1 MRRNMP
7 RHLLAIA
14 FLFATSLSL
23 PAPSAQTPTAAI
35 LEKVDGAVSKG
46 PFAPNWKSL
55 EHFTVPAWYQ
65 DGKFG
70 IFIHWGLYSVP
81 AFGNEWYPRNMYKKD
96 TPEFA
101 HHVATFGPQSMFGY
115 KDFIPKFKAERFDPA
130 AWAALFKE
138 AGARY
143 VVPVAEHHDGFP
155 MYDCSLTE
163 WSAAKMGPKRDVI
176 GELAKAVRA
185 QGLVFGVSSHRAEHW
200 WFFDQ
205 GKLFDSDVRDPKYA
219 SFYGPAVDQKTS
231 ETGSTA
237 PDQAYLDDW
246 LARTA
251 ELVDK
256 YQPQLV
262 WFDWWIAQP
271 VFSTQLQRFAAFY
284 YNRGTEWGKGVA
296 INYKKHGGESF
307 PDTAA
312 VLDIERGQLA
322 AVRPNFW
329 QTDTSVSKNSWGH
342 IEGQEYKTADSIV
355 DDLVDIV
362 SKNGSLL
369 LNIGPR
375 SDGTIPEPEVEI
387 LKAIGGWLRVN
398 GEAIYGTRPWT
409 QFGEGPTQIVEGS
422 FADTKRK
429 PFTSQDV
436 RFTTKGGLL
445 YATVLDWPADGRVI
459 IKALAKGAANVG
471 TVRSVELLGA
481 SSAVSWS
488 QAADGLRVQLPAVHP
503 TDYAFSLKVLR

>member
-55 EHFTVPAWYQ
+55 EHFTVPAWYE

-445 YATVLDWPADGRVI
+445 YATVLDWPADGRVV
-459 IKALAKGAANVG
+459 IKALAMGAANVG

-481 SSAVSWS
+481 SSAVTWS